1 MKKKDAYEYKTFPTA
16 MFHIPEGMY
25 SIKDLE
31 QLVKDCKKSQEKA
44 TKALVRSLLPLKGE
58 QA

>member
-1 MKKKDAYEYKTFPTA
+1 MKKKDSHEYKTFPTA
-16 MFHIPEGMY
+16 RFHIPEGVY
-25 SIKDLE
+25 TVKELE

-44 TKALVRSLLPLKGE
+44 TKALIRSLLPPEGK

>member
-1 MKKKDAYEYKTFPTA
+1 MTKEDSYEYKTFPTA
-16 MFHIPEGMY
+16 RFHIPEGFY
-25 SIKDLE
+25 TVKELE